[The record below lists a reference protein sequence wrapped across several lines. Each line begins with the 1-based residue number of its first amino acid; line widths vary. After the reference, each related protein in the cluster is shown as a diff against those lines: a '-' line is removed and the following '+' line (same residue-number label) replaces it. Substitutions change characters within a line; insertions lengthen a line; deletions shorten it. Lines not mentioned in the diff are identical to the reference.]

1 MPDTTS
7 LDGLSTPR
15 HFFSIRTLL
24 STVAV
29 FAVAIALAITA
40 AGGSYASWNSNGAV
54 NGGTISAG
62 TIGLTVNGATSATVN
77 LTGTAL
83 LPGRSVVQA
92 TPLQFANTGSTPI
105 NVTSAVVFAPA
116 SASLQPHLKIS
127 LRPAVGATCTVAPDP
142 NTLPATIA
150 PLAGALDLP
159 VKESKAIS
167 QDAWENGTGNV
178 EKVVAKR
185 IAKGVTSV
193 LCSHGPVL
201 PEIILEI
208 ARVTHTPS
216 DSALRRAAELS
227 TGEYAV
233 IHISHDPV
241 TPGIV
246 AVESHGPALG

>member
-1 MPDTTS
+1 MS
-7 LDGLSTPR
+7 
-15 HFFSIRTLL
+15 
-24 STVAV
+24 
-29 FAVAIALAITA
+29 
-40 AGGSYASWNSNGAV
+40 
-54 NGGTISAG
+54 
-62 TIGLTVNGATSATVN
+62 
-77 LTGTAL
+77 
-83 LPGRSVVQA
+83 
-92 TPLQFANTGSTPI
+92 
-105 NVTSAVVFAPA
+105 
-116 SASLQPHLKIS
+116 
-127 LRPAVGATCTVAPDP
+127 
-142 NTLPATIA
+142 
-150 PLAGALDLP
+150 
-159 VKESKAIS
+159 
-167 QDAWENGTGNV
+167 TGNV

>member
-1 MPDTTS
+1 MPDTSS

-77 LTGTAL
+77 LTGTTL

-116 SASLQPHLKIS
+116 SAALQPHLKIS

-142 NTLPATIA
+142 STLPATIA
-150 PLAGALDLP
+150 PLAFTVGQTIPMCLEVVLLTSAP
-159 VKESKAIS
+159 ASA
-167 QDAWENGTGNV
+167 QDAT
-178 EKVVAKR
+178 VAFT
-185 IAKGVTSV
+185 IN
-193 LCSHGPVL
+193 L
-201 PEIILEI
+201 
-208 ARVTHTPS
+208 
-216 DSALRRAAELS
+216 AA
-227 TGEYAV
+227 TQV
-233 IHISHDPV
+233 QP
-241 TPGIV
+241 
-246 AVESHGPALG
+246 